1 MGRLAAISRED
12 LVTGALAFVD
22 AHGLEALTLRAL
34 APTIGVSHTAAYTH
48 FPSKAALLDALVER
62 VLEEIFEAEFPE
74 GLTPRQQL
82 EAIASSIRDALLS
95 HPNLAPALLTSA
107 GMTEVTD
114 GATQTVLAVLESAGL
129 EGRNLVVTYQALE
142 SFVFGS
148 IIYELGTDSD
158 FLESRRARYRS
169 VKHPEASKVARSN
182 AAMRD
187 FNEEA
192 FRVGFQRLLDA
203 SGL

>member
-1 MGRLAAISRED
+1 MGRRAAITREE

-22 AHGLEALTLRAL
+22 AHGLETLTLRAL

-48 FPSKAALLDALVER
+48 FPSKAAILDALVER
-62 VLEEIFEAEFPE
+62 VLQESFAGEFPE
-74 GLTPRQQL
+74 GLTPRELL
-82 EAIASSIRDALLS
+82 ELIATSIRSTLLS

-114 GATQTVLAVLESAGL
+114 GAMQTVLALLESAGL

-142 SFVFGS
+142 SYVFGT

-158 FLESRRARYRS
+158 HLEQRRARYRS
-169 VKHPEASKVARSN
+169 IQHPEASQVARSN
-182 AAMRD
+182 AAMRAL
-187 FNEEA
+187 NEEA
-192 FRVGFQRLLDA
+192 FQVGVRRLLDA